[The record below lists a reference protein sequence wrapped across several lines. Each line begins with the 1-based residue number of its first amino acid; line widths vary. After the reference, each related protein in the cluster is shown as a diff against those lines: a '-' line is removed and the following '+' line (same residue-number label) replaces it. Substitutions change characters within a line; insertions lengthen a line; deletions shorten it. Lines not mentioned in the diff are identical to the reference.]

1 MRSQEEVQLAK
12 SRLVMLEERVVEK
25 AGAAGKKGANGKQP
39 PPRAEP
45 PPALAPGQPDLSSRG
60 LIAWFPFEEGA
71 GATRILDVTESRYPS
86 ALSRNLVP
94 LPLLPPKIPE
104 PPTLGGSAVLSEGQ
118 EAMQS
123 EAASGPPRSAAG
135 GSRGRKPP
143 TPDYVS
149 LPIDPL
155 PAPDVP
161 PTSPPRTAPPHHQN
175 LGPGERSTT
184 AQALKAQLGGG
195 QAYRATPW
203 YWLDADGLPLPNNP
217 PPRPGE
223 DTPLPVPAF
232 SSRGVCPYEL
242 KRLRLAQKGR
252 QLYKEMACPLGC
264 GELTTKKDARFHVL
278 YSCTHRVVPC
288 RFAPECTGSYRLYE
302 RSQHEAKGTVPQCMH
317 TQALATFWRTA
328 DYGNE
333 LVACEHCA
341 LDVRRKHMAAHLL
354 KDCPHRLVE
363 CPHPSCAKEVQF
375 HALDA
380 HLRLDCPFQRDR
392 AFLVTRA
399 RERVGYPRPW
409 AIEVPF
415 GPPSP
420 ESSPPSSPQKLVR
433 PLQLKATDEFNDSD
447 IESVM

>member
-1 MRSQEEVQLAK
+1 MAK
-12 SRLVMLEERVVEK
+12 SRLVTLEERVVEK
-25 AGAAGKKGANGKQP
+25 AGAAGDKKGPKGKEP

-94 LPLLPPKIPE
+94 LPLLPPKIPD
-104 PPTLGGSAVLSEGQ
+104 PPTLSGSAAAQSMQGQ
-118 EAMQS
+118 ESGKAG
-123 EAASGPPRSAAG
+123 EAAGGPPRSAAG

-149 LPIDPL
+149 LPLDSIPVAADAL
-155 PAPDVP
+155 PPA
-161 PTSPPRTAPPHHQN
+161 SPPRSSPSRPQN
-175 LGPGERSTT
+175 VGLGTSGERSST
-184 AQALKAQLGGG
+184 AQALKAQLGR

-203 YWLDADGLPLPNNP
+203 YWLDADGLPLPNSP
-217 PPRPGE
+217 PSRPGE

-264 GELTTKKDARFHVL
+264 GELTTKKDARFHAL
-278 YSCTHRVVPC
+278 YSCTHRIVPC
-288 RFAPECTGSYRLYE
+288 RFAPECPGSYRLFE
-302 RSQHEAKGTVPQCMH
+302 RALHESKGPAVPHCLH
-317 TQALATFWRTA
+317 TQALMAFWRTA

-333 LVACEHCA
+333 LAACEHCA
-341 LDVRRKHMAAHLL
+341 LEVRRKHLNAHLL

-363 CPHPSCAKEVQF
+363 CPHPSCAREVQF

-409 AIEVPF
+409 AIEVPYF
-415 GPPSP
+415 APQEERGRSP
-420 ESSPPSSPQKLVR
+420 TKKERLEFDDSSSESDR
-433 PLQLKATDEFNDSD
+433 EADE
-447 IESVM
+447 VV